1 MDYREGEKEIND
13 LTACRGNRSPDFDAP
28 VDLGF
33 ELVVALVKIVF
44 RDVARAD
51 IGACNVLKHITFVD
65 TTWTWVVVA
74 EIGDFTGKCAAKD
87 EEREDIS

>member
-1 MDYREGEKEIND
+1 MDYREGEKDIND

-44 RDVARAD
+44 RDVAWAD
-51 IGACNVLKHITFVD
+51 IGACNVLKMRSAKISPRR
-65 TTWTWVVVA
+65 A
-74 EIGDFTGKCAAKD
+74 IG
-87 EEREDIS
+87 ILMV